1 MGGKAGKSQVR
12 EVCSLWSD
20 CVCLAGIFAHF
31 LLAGFLALPSAISD
45 ISSQWHWYHT
55 RPGTT
60 AQNETSQPLPP
71 PPCESGLASLVWRL
85 HLASSGLTCL
95 QVNLVQLPL
104 LKATLAPYSCQISR
118 LHQVK
123 IISWKAKGCLKRIY
137 F

>member
-12 EVCSLWSD
+12 EVCSRWSD

-71 PPCESGLASLVWRL
+71 PPCESGLASAPSELWSNL
-85 HLASSGLTCL
+85 PPGKSGAASIAQSDPC
-95 QVNLVQLPL
+95 
-104 LKATLAPYSCQISR
+104 TLFLSNFQTSP
-118 LHQVK
+118 
-123 IISWKAKGCLKRIY
+123 G
-137 F
+137 